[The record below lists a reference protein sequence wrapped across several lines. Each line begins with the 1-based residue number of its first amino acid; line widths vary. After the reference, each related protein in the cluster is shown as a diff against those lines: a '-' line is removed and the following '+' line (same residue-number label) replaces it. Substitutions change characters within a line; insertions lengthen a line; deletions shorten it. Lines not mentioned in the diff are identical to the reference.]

1 MANLIEWHDTID
13 TTMRR
18 AAELADAGAPS
29 GTIVAA
35 AEQTA
40 GLGRLG
46 RTWHSP
52 HGTGLYFTS
61 ILRLDLP
68 PEEMPVITLALGVA
82 VADALQMFCGL
93 ACDLK
98 WPNDVLVRGRKL
110 AGILTQL
117 HHDAVLAGI
126 GLNVNQAAF
135 PEELSEIATSLI
147 LETGTEHDPR
157 FLLRCLEGSIATHAG
172 ILATSGRN
180 AILRSFAAASTWVT
194 GRRVVV
200 DHPGGPISGT
210 TAGLTPSGFLLL
222 KRDDGPEMTLTA
234 GGLRSRDLRQ

>member
-1 MANLIEWHDTID
+1 VGNLIEWHETID

-18 AAELADAGAPS
+18 AAELADDGAPS

-46 RTWHSP
+46 RAWHSP
-52 HGTGLYFTS
+52 RGKGLYFTC
-61 ILRLDLP
+61 ILRPELP
-68 PEEMPVITLALGVA
+68 PEELPVITLALGVA

-93 ACDLK
+93 TCDLK

-126 GLNVNQAAF
+126 GLNVNQAGF
-135 PEELSEIATSLI
+135 PEELADTATSLI
-147 LETGTEHDPR
+147 LETGSEHDPR
-157 FLLRCLEGSIATHAG
+157 FLLRALEGSIEAHVR
-172 ILATSGRN
+172 ILQTSGRS
-180 AILRSFAAASTWVT
+180 AILRAFAAGSTWVT
-194 GRRVVV
+194 GRAVTV
-200 DHPGGPISGT
+200 DHPGGPVLGT
-210 TAGLTPSGFLLL
+210 TAGLTPSGFLLIR
-222 KRDDGPEMTLTA
+222 RDDGAEMTVTA
-234 GGLRSRDLRQ
+234 GGVRARERH